1 MGLFT
6 RKSFQVPREEEWDA
20 IAKDI
25 AHNLFELR
33 IEIINVC
40 VKALKLMQK
49 LEDKGLRDQRRNYIK
64 VRARTL
70 VWVRENEEELTSNID
85 LVSQVPGENGDLA
98 IMGTQIAL
106 TSAAIQNERYIGRKN
121 FNQFLELIF
130 AHRCG
135 ISTPKVIKYMEW
147 YNSTTSTHEFAER
160 LLLEIISDLTNKSA
174 PLFEAN
180 FVEKYIQ
187 PTLLLIPHHV
197 AMCFGDKKLAAE
209 LYADTFRM
217 KREMI
222 DADIAGI
229 EQFI

>member
-1 MGLFT
+1 MRLFNRENFDIPN
-6 RKSFQVPREEEWDA
+6 RKEWDA

-25 AHNLFELR
+25 VQNQFELR
-33 IEIINVC
+33 NEIIAVC
-40 VKALKLMQK
+40 LKALRVMKE
-49 LEDKGLRDQRRNYIK
+49 LEDNGLSDQRTAYIRD
-64 VRARTL
+64 RAKSL
-70 VWVRENEEELTSNID
+70 KWVNDNEEILTSNIEI
-85 LVSQVPGENGDLA
+85 VNEIPGENGELA
-98 IMGTQIAL
+98 IMASQLAL
-106 TSAAIQNERYIGRKN
+106 TSSIIQKEKYIESN
-121 FNQFLELIF
+121 NLNQFLELIF

-135 ISTPKVIKYMEW
+135 LSTPKVIKFVEW
-147 YNSTTSTHEFAER
+147 YNSAPSMYEFAER
-160 LLLEIISDLTNKSA
+160 LLLEIISDMTNKSA

-187 PTLLLIPHHV
+187 PTLLLIPYNV